1 VLSPGRHDGGVTQEE
16 TARPLGV
23 RARARVELTR
33 AIVET
38 ARRQLAE
45 VGPAN
50 LSLRAVA
57 RELGMVSSAVY
68 RYVPSRDDLLTLLI
82 VDAYDALG
90 AAAEKAEAKVPR
102 ADLDGR
108 FVAVA
113 KAVRVW
119 ALEHPHE
126 YALVYGTP
134 VPGYAAPQDTIGPA
148 TRVPALLVG
157 VLVDAVASGAYD
169 PAAAVPVP
177 PAAHRALG
185 PLRGFVPAD
194 VPDELLVS
202 GLASWATVFGA
213 VSLELFGQFQNVLSD
228 AASQREAFFT
238 EAMRRTAAA
247 TVRRRSGEPAGL
259 SGAAGP

>member
-1 VLSPGRHDGGVTQEE
+1 MTEE
-16 TARPLGV
+16 EAARPLGV
-23 RARARVELTR
+23 RARARAELTR

-38 ARRQLAE
+38 ARRHLAE
-45 VGPAN
+45 VGPVN

-102 ADLDGR
+102 ADRDGR

-113 KAVRVW
+113 KAVRAW

-148 TRVPALLVG
+148 TRVPNLLVG
-157 VLVDAVASGAYD
+157 ILADAVEAGAYLPD
-169 PAAAVPVP
+169 DAAAVAPQV
-177 PAAHRALG
+177 HRALG
-185 PLRGFVPAD
+185 PLRAV
-194 VPDELLVS
+194 VPDHIPDDLLVR
-202 GLASWATVFGA
+202 GLMSWATVFGA
-213 VSLELFGQFQNVLSD
+213 VSLELFGQLQNVLAD

-238 EAMRRTAAA
+238 ETMRRTAAA
-247 TVRRRSGEPAGL
+247 TV
-259 SGAAGP
+259 GAAPVR

>member
-1 VLSPGRHDGGVTQEE
+1 MADD
-16 TARPLGV
+16 TAAADAPPLGV
-23 RARARVELTR
+23 RARARAELTR
-33 AIVET
+33 AVVAT
-38 ARRQLAE
+38 ARRHLAE

-90 AAAEKAEAKVPR
+90 DAAEKAEARVPR
-102 ADLDGR
+102 ADLHGR

-113 KAVRVW
+113 RAVRAW

-134 VPGYAAPQDTIGPA
+134 VPGYAAPQDTIAPA
-148 TRVPALLVG
+148 TRVTRLLVG
-157 VLVDAVASGAYD
+157 VLADAVAAGVYD
-169 PAAAVPVP
+169 PAAAPTVP
-177 PAAHRALG
+177 PAVHRALA
-185 PLRGFVPAD
+185 PVRAS
-194 VPDELLVS
+194 VPDGIPDDLLVR
-202 GLASWATVFGA
+202 GLTAWSTMFGA
-213 VSLELFGQFQNVLSD
+213 VSHELFGQFHNVLAE

-238 EAMRRTAAA
+238 EAMRRTSVATVTQAATAAA
-247 TVRRRSGEPAGL
+247 
-259 SGAAGP
+259 AAVAAAR

>member
-1 VLSPGRHDGGVTQEE
+1 MADQPAAEG
-16 TARPLGV
+16 RPLGV
-23 RARARVELTR
+23 RARARAELTR
-33 AIVET
+33 AVVET
-38 ARRQLAE
+38 ARRHLAE

-102 ADLDGR
+102 ADLHGR

-113 KAVRVW
+113 KAVRAW
-119 ALEHPHE
+119 ALDHPHE

-148 TRVPALLVG
+148 TRVTRLLVG
-157 VLVDAVASGAYD
+157 VLADAVASGAYD
-169 PAAAVPVP
+169 PASAPPVP
-177 PAAHRALG
+177 PAVHRALA
-185 PLRGFVPAD
+185 PVRAS
-194 VPDELLVS
+194 VPDGVPDDLLVR
-202 GLASWATVFGA
+202 GLTAWATLFGA
-213 VSLELFGQFQNVLSD
+213 VSHELFGQFHNVL
-228 AASQREAFFT
+228 AEAGSQREAFFT
-238 EAMRRTAAA
+238 EAMRRTSLATVSTATAAA
-247 TVRRRSGEPAGL
+247 T
-259 SGAAGP
+259 GAAAGR

>member
-1 VLSPGRHDGGVTQEE
+1 MAVTQQED
-16 TARPLGV
+16 RPLGV
-23 RARARVELTR
+23 RARARAELTR
-33 AIVET
+33 AIVGT

-45 VGPAN
+45 VGPVN

-68 RYVPSRDDLLTLLI
+68 RYVSSRDDLLTLLI

-113 KAVRVW
+113 KAVRTW

-148 TRVPALLVG
+148 TRVTSLLVG
-157 VLVDAVASGAYD
+157 VLVDAVATGAYRPD
-169 PAAAVPVP
+169 AAPAVP
-177 PAAHRALG
+177 PAVHRALA
-185 PLRGFVPAD
+185 PVRAAIPEEIPDDLILRG
-194 VPDELLVS
+194 LM
-202 GLASWATVFGA
+202 SWASLVGA
-213 VSLELFGQFQNVLSD
+213 VSLELFGQFQNVLAD
-228 AASQREAFFT
+228 TASQREAFFT
-238 EAMRRTAAA
+238 ETMRRTAA
-247 TVRRRSGEPAGL
+247 VSR
-259 SGAAGP
+259 GAAAPAP